1 MITGYFPSA
10 TGRNTSARSTTPS
23 SISIG
28 ASQSIFIPS
37 RISDFIS
44 NASATVSFGGRGTLT
59 LKVGV
64 TKEHVRKR
72 RHHRRRPVGLHAPSG
87 TGPDRAAFHAR
98 RGRGGAQGRGCRRQG
113 HPGHG
118 GGVVF
123 ARARCRGG
131 PCLEARA
138 VAPLAGARHERRLRR
153 AG

>member
-1 MITGYFPSA
+1 MITGYLPSA

-44 NASATVSFGGRGTLT
+44 DASATVLFGGRRTLT
-59 LKVGV
+59 LKVGA

-72 RHHRRRPVGLHAPSG
+72 CHHRRRPVGLHAASG

-98 RGRGGAQGRGCRRQG
+98 RGGGGAARRQYRRQR
-113 HPGHG
+113 HSGHG

-123 ARARCRGG
+123 
-131 PCLEARA
+131 
-138 VAPLAGARHERRLRR
+138 
-153 AG
+153 